1 MLKIAAPFVFGCAI
15 ALSASTSTGAPLQT
29 TQVDQLPQGVALD
42 RQLWVSST
50 GKAGDKAAM
59 LRALDSSLQYLQT
72 AKAGKDYQDYAVPG
86 ITRDR
91 VRQSIQRFRQLVV
104 QSPSPAALAEAVK
117 REFTFYQSVGNDER
131 GTVLFTGYYE
141 ATFTASRKPT
151 AEFKYPIYKAPAG
164 LAQWPTPNPTREQ
177 LEGTDG
183 LQGSQGQLKG
193 LELVWLRDR
202 FEAFLTQ
209 IQGSAR
215 LSLTDGSTMTVG
227 FAGKTQ
233 HPYTSIGKELIND
246 GIFTPEEVSLPVL
259 IDYFQKHPEDLK
271 RYLPR
276 NKSFVFF
283 QETHGSPATGS
294 LSVPVTAERSI
305 ATDKSVMPPGAL
317 ALIQT
322 QLPYF
327 NGSGQLETQA
337 VSRYVLDQDTGSAI
351 KGPGRVDIFMGTGS
365 KAAARAGV
373 IKSSGALYYL
383 LLREP

>member
-1 MLKIAAPFVFGCAI
+1 MLKLTAPFVLGCAI
-15 ALSASTSTGAPLQT
+15 ALSTSTSTGAPLQT
-29 TQVDQLPQGVALD
+29 TQIDQLPQGVALD
-42 RQLWVSST
+42 PQLWVSST
-50 GKAGDKAAM
+50 GKTGDKAAL
-59 LRALDSSLQYLQT
+59 LRAIDDSLKYLRTSKSEQ
-72 AKAGKDYQDYAVPG
+72 DYQDYAVPG

-91 VRQSIQRFRQLVV
+91 VRESVQRFRQLVV
-104 QSPSPAALAEAVK
+104 QSPSPETLAEAVK
-117 REFTFYQSVGNDER
+117 REFAFYKSVGNDE

-141 ATFTASRKPT
+141 PTFTASSKPT
-151 AEFKYPIYKAPAG
+151 AEFKYPLYKAPAD
-164 LAQWPTPNPTREQ
+164 LAQWSTPNPTREQ

-183 LQGSQGQLKG
+183 LQGAQGQLKG

-202 FEAFLTQ
+202 LEAFLVQ
-209 IQGSAR
+209 VQGSAR

-233 HPYTSIGKELIND
+233 HPYTSIGKEMIND
-246 GIFTPEEVSLPVL
+246 GIFTPEEVSLPAL
-259 IDYFQKHPEDLK
+259 IDYFQKQPADLD

-283 QETHGSPATGS
+283 QETHGSPAMGS
-294 LSVPVTAERSI
+294 LSVPVTPERSI
-305 ATDKSVMPPGAL
+305 ATDKSIMPPGAL

-327 NGSGQLETQA
+327 NNADQLEFQD
-337 VSRYVLDQDTGSAI
+337 VSRYVLDHDTGSAI

-365 KAAARAGV
+365 KAADRAGV

-383 LLREP
+383 LLR